1 VTKNK
6 AAQAKVNSNVNAET
20 QRMIKLG
27 NKRYQEH
34 LKKDK
39 ELESL
44 IKSNKAATDKRMEA
58 MAAHYMMEISAV
70 RATMKKNRAH
80 ATHMLAKE
88 SSKLYAAIEKG
99 ERKQMATNKDLAD
112 QTRRAR
118 LDIEDELRAAKDDFS
133 QRLGALHKTVVHN
146 DKKFE
151 GKMDKLTG
159 IVRADAVKN
168 AKGRQQLKEMM
179 EANKKEL
186 SAAVRDA
193 VKKGEDRMQKAET
206 KLTDMNKKT
215 KAALNMK
222 ITTEISALAKRANDQ
237 IEGLRLSSAE
247 ARKEMRKELLYA
259 IRSMADQAKKNLDDA
274 TKVAEKKFLAVNA
287 AEAAAAKK
295 SAAGRAAIA
304 ADIKIQAANAKQE
317 LSDGVATMQRSLLA
331 LKTQTQKKI
340 KKTNKKVDAYGA
352 ALKKEAAEVNLLMK
366 AQMTSLMGKI
376 AAQKKAASA
385 DISAADAASEAGFS
399 SAMDQVNSAL
409 AAAAKDSED
418 KFGKTY
424 EDMATQRME
433 LDNELAASVNGINDA
448 IAKQAALA
456 DARFKKTVKDIE
468 AARKEAAKQVKDAR
482 KDFATGLAA
491 VTANIKKMET
501 RLVGEVQ
508 VVAGEVVSHK
518 AAQATVN
525 RHTAGELKRI
535 EGLMNH
541 HNSESIKA
549 RGKLRAILD
558 ENKRAASEEVKA
570 LDGLFKN
577 KIAKIR
583 SQAADDALS
592 AKKDLTA
599 ATENMFDKM
608 AKMQTEQLYANEEA
622 ATKIGEYSATQ
633 LAAIKASREDF
644 DQRLNT
650 LTNVVAANHKK
661 VEKGMEVL
669 TGVIRDYDAAGK
681 ADRALIRKQNDAM
694 NADMNK
700 AITRAIQEGEA
711 KAKAVAQ
718 RAREHLAAAKQSM
731 LVEITNTV
739 ENMADKTFKT
749 IQGNHQKLADNYLS
763 LKAYAVTASE
773 KLADYVV
780 KGKGKNLSSLG
791 DLLTNIAAMSH
802 VKPGKAEGISPSS
815 SLPEI
820 FTSGAVKVK
829 NSVNKINGLVNEFVE
844 VSNSC
849 RMRWPMGLGKYL
861 LLKLEASMSKKGVLQ
876 VDKVEGHSGNWV
888 FVNGHAV
895 GLSNKLN
902 DFEGLAVRMAHYEG
916 TLAKLTASLTGK
928 AHKAAH
934 CTHCHSR

>member
-1 VTKNK
+1 MDLD
-6 AAQAKVNSNVNAET
+6 NA
-20 QRMIKLG
+20 
-27 NKRYQEH
+27 
-34 LKKDK
+34 
-39 ELESL
+39 
-44 IKSNKAATDKRMEA
+44 
-58 MAAHYMMEISAV
+58 
-70 RATMKKNRAH
+70 
-80 ATHMLAKE
+80 
-88 SSKLYAAIEKG
+88 
-99 ERKQMATNKDLAD
+99 
-112 QTRRAR
+112 
-118 LDIEDELRAAKDDFS
+118 
-133 QRLGALHKTVVHN
+133 LGAAVGGLN
-146 DKKFE
+146 D
-151 GKMDKLTG
+151 
-159 IVRADAVKN
+159 
-168 AKGRQQLKEMM
+168 
-179 EANKKEL
+179 
-186 SAAVRDA
+186 S
-193 VKKGEDRMQKAET
+193 
-206 KLTDMNKKT
+206 
-215 KAALNMK
+215 
-222 ITTEISALAKRANDQ
+222 
-237 IEGLRLSSAE
+237 
-247 ARKEMRKELLYA
+247 
-259 IRSMADQAKKNLDDA
+259 
-274 TKVAEKKFLAVNA
+274 
-287 AEAAAAKK
+287 
-295 SAAGRAAIA
+295 
-304 ADIKIQAANAKQE
+304 
-317 LSDGVATMQRSLLA
+317 
-331 LKTQTQKKI
+331 
-340 KKTNKKVDAYGA
+340 
-352 ALKKEAAEVNLLMK
+352 
-366 AQMTSLMGKI
+366 
-376 AAQKKAASA
+376 
-385 DISAADAASEAGFS
+385 
-399 SAMDQVNSAL
+399 
-409 AAAAKDSED
+409 
-418 KFGKTY
+418 
-424 EDMATQRME
+424 
-433 LDNELAASVNGINDA
+433 

-456 DARFKKTVKDIE
+456 DARFKKTVKDIK
-468 AARKEAAKQVKDAR
+468 AARKEAAAQVKSAR
-482 KDFATGLAA
+482 KEFATNLAA
-491 VTANIKKMET
+491 TTAQIKKMET

-508 VVAGEVVSHK
+508 VVAGEVVSHR

-525 RHTAGELKRI
+525 RHVEGELKRI
-535 EGLMNH
+535 EDLMNH

-558 ENKRAASEEVKA
+558 ENKRTASEEVKA

-599 ATENMFDKM
+599 ATEAMFDKM

-622 ATKIGEYSATQ
+622 AEKIGEYSATQ

-661 VEKGMEVL
+661 VEKGLEVL

-681 ADRALIRKQNDAM
+681 ADRALIRKQNDAL

-773 KLADYVV
+773 KISDYVV

-791 DLLTNIAAMSH
+791 DLLTNIAAMSN

-820 FTSGAVKVK
+820 FTSG
-829 NSVNKINGLVNEFVE
+829 IVNEFVQ

-849 RMRWPMGLGKYL
+849 RERWPMGLGKYL

-895 GLSNKLN
+895 GL
-902 DFEGLAVRMAHYEG
+902 
-916 TLAKLTASLTGK
+916 
-928 AHKAAH
+928 
-934 CTHCHSR
+934 